1 MAKSYLAVVSCLI
14 VLASPSS
21 AAGPSLTLMVDPKST
36 RVSSVNRLDELL
48 EQVANS
54 VTVIS
59 RQEIELRGQP
69 FISDL
74 LRTVP
79 GLDVVKTGG
88 NSTTSVFIRGN
99 KSEHTLILL
108 DDVPLNDPSSPGRSY
123 FIENLTADNI
133 ERIEILRGSQSV
145 MYGSDA
151 IGGVINVIT
160 RKGEGTRMLS
170 LYGEAGSQDY
180 NLGRAELNGST
191 KHLDYSLGGS
201 RLKTGGISSAGSDYG
216 NTERDGHLSNT
227 ISGALGIKPA
237 ENFRLDLTGR
247 NSYSSFDLDNAG
259 GVGGDDPNYT
269 GKFNE
274 TDLAARA
281 TLGLFGGRLLQKSS
295 IAISA
300 QNRKFLNGTDAQHPF
315 SSSQNSSYGRTVRF
329 SYQVI
334 AQLNTNH
341 TVTAGVDKQE
351 EAGKTEYRSQSQFGP
366 FNTEFN
372 TQKAGTIGVFAEDL
386 IKAWNRLFVSVGGRH
401 DYNDRYGKADTYRI
415 APALLI
421 PETHTKLKASLGT
434 GFKAPS
440 LYQLYSQYGYLDL
453 APERSASWDAGFEQD
468 LWDSKITFGATHF
481 RNDLRDLIAFNN
493 ATSKYYNVGLARTEG
508 YEVTAQIKPTDKVLL
523 KGNYTYTSAVDLS
536 DGAALVRRP
545 RIKLGGDAELHPI
558 KPLSVAVGA
567 AYTGP
572 RFDNDFATFPSKRV
586 KLGGYG
592 LWHLAGS
599 YAVNKTITLTARI
612 DNLFDKNYAEI
623 QGWGSQGIAGY
634 GGVKLQL

>member
-1 MAKSYLAVVSCLI
+1 MAKLYLAVVSCLI
-14 VLASPSS
+14 VLSSPSS
-21 AAGPSLTLMVDPKST
+21 ASGPSLALMADPKST
-36 RVSSVNRLDELL
+36 QVSSVNRLDELL

-88 NSTTSVFIRGN
+88 NGTTSVFIRGN
-99 KSEHTLILL
+99 KSEHTLVLL
-108 DDVPLNDPSSPGRSY
+108 DGVPLNDPSSPGRSY
-123 FIENLTADNI
+123 FLEHLTTDNV
-133 ERIEILRGSQSV
+133 ERIEVLRGAQCV

-151 IGGVINVIT
+151 IGGVISIIT
-160 RKGEGTRMLS
+160 RRGEGTRKLS
-170 LYGEAGSQDY
+170 LYGELGSQDY

-191 KHLDYSLGGS
+191 KYLDYSVGGS
-201 RLKTGGISSAGSDYG
+201 RLKTGGISAAGSDYG
-216 NTERDGHLSNT
+216 NTERDGYLNNT
-227 ISGALGIKPA
+227 ISGALGFKPS

-247 NSYSSFDLDNAG
+247 NAYSSFDLDNAG
-259 GVGGDDPNYT
+259 GAGGDDTNYT

-281 TLGLFGGRLLQKSS
+281 TLSLLGARLLQKSG

-315 SSSQNSSYGRTVRF
+315 AASQSSSYGRTVRF

-334 AQLNTNH
+334 AQLNDNN

-351 EAGKTEYRSQSQFGP
+351 EVARTEYRSQSQFGP

-372 TQKAGTIGVFAEDL
+372 TQKGGTTGVFVEDL

-415 APALLI
+415 APAFLI

-440 LYQLYSQYGYLDL
+440 LYQLYSQFGYLNL
-453 APERSASWDAGFEQD
+453 APERSTSWDAGFEQD
-468 LWDSKITFGATHF
+468 LWDGKIAFSAVYF
-481 RNDLRDLIAFNN
+481 RSDLRDLIAFDN
-493 ATSKYYNVGLARTEG
+493 ATALYYNVGLARTEG
-508 YEVTAQIKPTDKVLL
+508 YEVTAQVKPMDKVLF
-523 KGNYTYTSAVDLS
+523 KANYTYTSAVDLS
-536 DGAALVRRP
+536 DGSSLVRRP

-558 KPLSVAVGA
+558 EPLSVTVGA
-567 AYTGP
+567 TYTGP
-572 RFDNDFATFPSKRV
+572 RVDNDFAPFPSKRV

-592 LWHLAGS
+592 LWHLAGA

-612 DNLFDKNYAEI
+612 DNLFDKNYSEV

-634 GGVKLQL
+634 GGVRLQF